1 MHFSNFIFFRLF
13 NEKVIYHRLPPYL
26 EYGNSYLWIIFL
38 TSYVHNQGY
47 LTCVVMVTY
56 VLDRLDKL
64 YLCNV
69 TINKIPFL
77 GFQTTYKVWRCSNC
91 SCMSLDEAIST
102 SCIRKQSST
111 IAAFTVS
118 SVAISIQM
126 HEILSG

>member
-1 MHFSNFIFFRLF
+1 MDDILYNLVCS
-13 NEKVIYHRLPPYL
+13 
-26 EYGNSYLWIIFL
+26 L
-38 TSYVHNQGY
+38 TVHDQGY

-64 YLCNV
+64 YFCNV
-69 TINKIPFL
+69 TIYKIPFL

-91 SCMSLDEAIST
+91 SCMNLDEAIST